1 MFHFKQ
7 FSVDQSGC
15 AMKINTD
22 GVLLGAITQADD
34 PKTILDI
41 GTGTGVIA
49 LMLAQKFANAKIDAV
64 EIDEPA
70 AKTAGRNFQN
80 SIFYNRLNIHFSS
93 IRDFLDEHTENKYDL
108 IISNPP
114 FYINSLESPKEKKSL
129 AKHSEVNFFDELAKD
144 VSFYLADKGFCWLVL
159 PLDTAAL
166 VTTLMAKND
175 MHLQREISIHS
186 YPHSA
191 AHRVVLCF
199 GFKDVAPEMSKLTI
213 YKAVGIYSEEYQ
225 RLLQPYFLAF

>member
-64 EIDEPA
+64 EIDESA
-70 AKTAGRNFQN
+70 AKTAGRNFEN
-80 SIFYNRLNIHFSS
+80 AIFKDRLNIYPSG
-93 IRDFLDEHTENKYDL
+93 IRTFFEEHPENKYDL
-108 IISNPP
+108 IVSNPP

-129 AKHSEVNFFDELAKD
+129 AKHSEVNFFEELAKD
-144 VSFYLADKGFCWLVL
+144 VSLYLADKGYCWLVL
-159 PLDTAAL
+159 PLNTASL
-166 VTTLMAKND
+166 VMQSMTKNS
-175 MHLQREISIHS
+175 MYLQRKINIHS

-191 AHRVVLCF
+191 AHRIVLCF
-199 GFKDVAPEMSKLTI
+199 GFKEVSPEISKLTI

-225 RLLQPYFLAF
+225 KLLQSYFLAF